1 MIDGIVEVGS
11 DYKFLKEEIIFVV
24 NERLWEVYIEII
36 DDDEWELDEIFFVKF
51 SIFYELKDIVVGK
64 MVIN

>member
-11 DYKFLKEEIIFVV
+11 DYKFLKEEIKFVV

-51 SIFYELKDIVVGK
+51 SILYELKDIVVGK